1 MGFRGGFAVDSGVT
15 LVTLGAKR
23 PARSC
28 PVLIAVCK
36 RGSGHGQM
44 KASYLPVCVRPSG
57 NVTFNEGFA
66 FHKTARLRAWRPVSP
81 APIPTAR
88 GYHHDQC
95 SEQHGCRHGCRQIR
109 VAGKSDALQASGMP
123 RCCRQIRVAG
133 KSGAPRGCRQIWVA
147 GKSDTPH
154 PPCTPVDSSRE
165 YVGQEGPSARPRP
178 GSQDLFSPPGGVVVL
193 YNNIC
198 LFREPNYPTCFFYI
212 ENKDPGPKKDPGS
225 GT

>member
-1 MGFRGGFAVDSGVT
+1 MPQLFPPPGSMPTAPGLT

-95 SEQHGCRHGCRQIR
+95 SEQHGCRQIR
-109 VAGKSDALQASGMP
+109 VAGKLGAPQASGMP
-123 RCCRQIRVAG
+123 RCCRQIKVAG
-133 KSGAPRGCRQIWVA
+133 KLGAPRGCRQIGVA
-147 GKSDTPH
+147 GK
-154 PPCTPVDSSRE
+154 
-165 YVGQEGPSARPRP
+165 
-178 GSQDLFSPPGGVVVL
+178 
-193 YNNIC
+193 
-198 LFREPNYPTCFFYI
+198 
-212 ENKDPGPKKDPGS
+212 
-225 GT
+225 